1 MKKVIFVGGTSFS
14 GSTFFTMTLGNDPHG
29 FAGGEIRHLFHPTRD
44 YQVHENWTC
53 GCEDPACDLWD
64 KVLRNGE
71 DHLYETIF
79 EAYPDVNFIVDSS
92 KNVLWANEHT
102 ERLARQGIEAHNLL
116 FWKSPLE
123 FAASLK
129 RRRRLDGLHH
139 WTRYHRLFASV
150 IPEWRAVAY
159 RNYTQD
165 QDAVLQ
171 AVCDTIGI
179 PMFPGKQ
186 RFWEKSHHVLG
197 GNLSARIH
205 LYAGESERF
214 ADALSR
220 AHNPNAMRATLESKY
235 QKVYYEPPAD
245 PELDAAVAELRREQ
259 PVTDRIEAMLEA
271 YDVQAPPPEREAW
284 ADVLLDQSP
293 IRLKVIKQRL
303 RETINGLRW
312 RRN

>member
-29 FAGGEIRHLFHPTRD
+29 FAGGEIRHLFHPTREF
-44 YQVHENWTC
+44 QVHENWTC
-53 GCEDPACDLWD
+53 GCEDPDCRLWD

-79 EAYPDVNFIVDSS
+79 DAHPEVNFIVDSS

-102 ERLARQGIEAHNLL
+102 NRLAKRGIEAYNLL
-116 FWKSPLE
+116 FWKTPLE

-129 RRRRLDGLHH
+129 KRGRLEGLHH

-150 IPEWRAVAY
+150 IPEWRGVAY
-159 RNYTQD
+159 GHYAQE

-171 AVCDTIGI
+171 AVCDYVGI
-179 PMFPGKQ
+179 PMFPGKE

-214 ADALSR
+214 ADTVGR
-220 AHNPNAMRATLESKY
+220 ARDPNAMLATLDSKY
-235 QKVYYEPPAD
+235 QKVYYERPAD
-245 PELDAAVAELRREQ
+245 PELEAAVAELRSQQ
-259 PVTDRIEAMLEA
+259 PITNRIEAMLAA
-271 YDVQAPPPEREAW
+271 YDVQASAPDREAW
-284 ADVLLDQSP
+284 SDVHLDQSP
-293 IRLKVIKQRL
+293 IRMKAVKQRL
-303 RETINGLRW
+303 RETVNGLRW